1 MVPRNAPRPAGR
13 TAASSLL
20 RLAVPLTGLLL
31 VLIVGLNGVQALEQ
45 TSGESAAVPLSS
57 EPGSEPGGP
66 APAVINSDGS
76 ASVQTGSG
84 IPTTP
89 EEIVR
94 VMLYWLIPFVLASIV
109 AVWIVFERLV
119 VLRRSRVIPSDFAN
133 QFLEALKAGRLDAAT
148 ALSAC
153 EKNGSPLARVFEHVV
168 RKWGKPSVEL
178 EQAVIDGGERQVAL
192 LRRHLRGLNGV
203 ATITPLIGLFG
214 TVVGMI
220 DSFNKIAQSAAMGNT
235 EQLAAGI
242 ATALL
247 TTAFGLT
254 IAIPATV
261 MYLYLTGRVDTLV
274 TEIDDLSQRVV
285 WLVSAEGLQG
295 RPVVNRPRVKLSA
308 TAVEASKPQAVV
320 PQEQS

>member
-1 MVPRNAPRPAGR
+1 MVPRNTPRPAGH
-13 TAASSLL
+13 TAASSML
-20 RLAVPLTGLLL
+20 RLTVLVAGLLL
-31 VLIVGLNGVQALEQ
+31 VLTVGLNGVQALAQ
-45 TSGESAAVPLSS
+45 TSGESAAVPLN
-57 EPGSEPGGP
+57 SEPGGP

-84 IPTTP
+84 VPTTP
-89 EEIVR
+89 EEILR
-94 VMLYWLIPFVLASIV
+94 VMKYWLIPFVLASVV

-119 VLRRSRVIPSDFAN
+119 VLRRSRVIPSEFTN
-133 QFLEALKAGRLDAAT
+133 QFMDALKAGKLDAGT
-148 ALSAC
+148 ALAAC

-220 DSFNKIAQSAAMGNT
+220 QSFNEIAQSAAMGNA
-235 EQLAAGI
+235 ELLAAGI

-261 MYLYLTGRVDTLV
+261 MHLYLTGRVDELV

-285 WLVSAEGLQG
+285 WLVSAEALQS
-295 RPVVNRPRVKLSA
+295 RPVVNRPRVKVSA
-308 TAVEASKPQAVV
+308 TAVEAPKSQAVASH
-320 PQEQS
+320 EQS